1 MQRTHTCGELR
12 ATHVDQIVTLCG
24 WVHNRRDHGGVI
36 FLDLRD
42 RYGLTQ
48 ITLDPDICGK
58 EAHELG
64 NRVRS
69 EWVLQITGKVTSRN
83 DKKNANLATG
93 DIEVFA
99 KELIVLNKAETPPFE
114 IDEHIK
120 VGEEPRLKSRYLDL
134 RRPGMQRNLI
144 VRHRVT
150 KVVRDYF
157 DAERFLEIETP
168 TLCKYTPGGARNFL
182 VPSRLHQGSF
192 YAMAESPQLFKQLLM
207 VGGYDRYM
215 QIARCYRDEDLRN
228 DRQPEFTQ
236 IDVEM
241 SFIDMDDIMNL
252 GEGMVRA
259 VWKNILGFALPEKF
273 RRMTWSEGM
282 LKYGSDKPD
291 LRYGMEIVE
300 LSDWA
305 PTSGF
310 SVFQRAIEGKGVV
323 RALNAKKSTEILS
336 RRTLDTLTEFAKGY
350 GAKGLAW
357 IKIQGDPSKAESWQ
371 GPAAKNITEAAR
383 LELMSR
389 MQAEDGDVL
398 FFGADSFKVVCATL
412 GAVRVELGTKL
423 LKLARGDDWQF
434 LWIHS
439 APLYEWSEESQAW
452 VANHHPFTS
461 PYAEH
466 IDLLTTDPGKVLSKS
481 YDMVLNGNEIGGG
494 SIRIHD
500 SATQS
505 KVFAALGINDE
516 EAQKKFGFLL
526 HALSFGAPPHGG
538 MAFGLDR
545 LIMLITQADSIRE
558 VIAFPKNQRG
568 RDEMLDC
575 PTPVTDRQL
584 KELALVTAAPTAA
597 KT

>member
-1 MQRTHTCGELR
+1 MKRTHTCGELR
-12 ATHVDQIVTLCG
+12 ATHIEQTITLSG

-36 FLDLRD
+36 FVDLRD

-48 ITLDPDICGK
+48 VTFDPDLCGK
-58 EAHELG
+58 EAHEQA
-64 NRVRS
+64 NRIRS
-69 EWVLQITGKVTSRN
+69 EWVLQITGTVKSRG
-83 DKKNANLATG
+83 DKKNANIATG
-93 DIEVFA
+93 DIEVFVSSFV
-99 KELIVLNKAETPPFE
+99 VLNKAETPPFE
-114 IDEHIK
+114 IDAHNK
-120 VGEEPRLKSRYLDL
+120 VGEEPRLKNRFLDL
-134 RRPGMQRNLI
+134 RRPQMQHTLI
-144 VRHRVT
+144 TRHRVT

-157 DAERFLEIETP
+157 DAERFIEVETP

-182 VPSRLHQGSF
+182 VPSRQHPGSF
-192 YAMAESPQLFKQLLM
+192 YALAESPQLFKQLLM

-241 SFIDMDDIMNL
+241 SFIDMDDIMNI
-252 GEGMVRA
+252 GEGMARA
-259 VWKNILGFALPEKF
+259 VWKTILGVDLPAKF
-273 RRMTWSEGM
+273 RRMSWTEGM

-291 LRYGMEIVE
+291 LRYGMEIVD
-300 LSDWA
+300 LTDWA

-310 SVFQRAIEGKGVV
+310 TVFQRAVEGKGVV
-323 RALNAKKSTEILS
+323 RALNAKKSAEILS

-357 IKIQGDPSKAESWQ
+357 IKVQGDPKNNESWQ

-383 LELMSR
+383 QELAKR
-389 MQAEDGDVL
+389 LDVGDGDVL
-398 FFGADSFKVVCATL
+398 FFGADSTKIVCATL
-412 GAVRVELGTKL
+412 GAVRVELGTKI

-439 APLYEWSEESQAW
+439 APLYEWSDESQQWA
-452 VANHHPFTS
+452 ANHHPFTA
-461 PYAEH
+461 PYDDH
-466 IDLLTTDPGKVLSKS
+466 VDRLTNDPGAVLSKS

-500 SATQS
+500 SGTQE
-505 KVFAALGINDE
+505 KVFAALGIDHD
-516 EAQKKFGFLL
+516 EAQRKFGFLL
-526 HALSFGAPPHGG
+526 HALSYGAPPHGG

-545 LIMLITQADSIRE
+545 MIMLITQSESIRD
-558 VIAFPKNQRG
+558 VIAFPKTQRG

-575 PTPVTDRQL
+575 PTPVSDRQL
-584 KELALVTAAPTAA
+584 KELALVTAAPAQA
-597 KT
+597 KA